1 MRQSVIFCAIFAML
15 ATAAIGTPL
24 TTYTLPQDLNW
35 KTYGGGADVG
45 AGVQVAML
53 HGKLSDKCGALYVW
67 KFPDGYVTPWHVNGT
82 YSIYTILK
90 GTLVLG
96 FDRRHAKTAERAFPP
111 GSIIQGL
118 GPEPHYDRAVGQ
130 TIFEVYDVC
139 SSAASSSR
147 R

>member
-1 MRQSVIFCAIFAML
+1 MRQSVIFYAIFAML
-15 ATAAIGTPL
+15 ATSAIGAPV

-35 KTYGGGADVG
+35 KTYSGPDVG
-45 AGVQVAML
+45 AGVQLAML
-53 HGKLSDKCGALYVW
+53 HGKLSDKCGALYLW
-67 KFPDGYVTPWHVNGT
+67 KFPDGYVTPWHVNGG

-96 FDRRHAKTAERAFPP
+96 FGRRHAKVAERAFPP

-118 GPEPHYDRAVGQ
+118 GTEPHYGRAVGQ

-139 SSAASSSR
+139 SPAASSSR
-147 R
+147 K